1 MMHGRLLAVALA
13 AALAPTL
20 GVAHEVLHDV
30 ERGKAVAVRAYE
42 SDGMA
47 LGDAQYEVFSPAST
61 TEPYLRGRTDR
72 HGWLAFVPDVAGAW
86 RVRVV
91 EGSGH
96 GLDTTVDVSSGGSP
110 SPRSAPAPGGA
121 AVALRPLVG
130 VVLIAAIFGALFAL
144 ARRKARQR

>member
-1 MMHGRLLAVALA
+1 MMLGRLLAVALA
-13 AALAPTL
+13 ATLAPTL
-20 GVAHEVLHDV
+20 GRAHEVLHDV

-42 SDGMA
+42 SDGTA

-61 TEPYLRGRTDR
+61 EPYLQGRTDR
-72 HGWLAFVPDVAGAW
+72 HGWLAFVPDVPGAW

-96 GLDTTVDVSSGGSP
+96 GLDTTIDVSPDGSP
-110 SPRSAPAPGGA
+110 SQRSAPAPGGA

>member
-1 MMHGRLLAVALA
+1 MRQGRLLAVALA
-13 AALAPTL
+13 ATLAPTL
-20 GVAHEVLHDV
+20 GRAHEVLHDV
-30 ERGKAVAVRAYE
+30 ERGRAVAVRAYE
-42 SDGMA
+42 SDGTA
-47 LGDAQYEVFSPAST
+47 LGDAQYEIFSPGS
-61 TEPYLRGRTDR
+61 TEPHVQGRTDR
-72 HGWLAFVPDVAGAW
+72 HGWLAFVPDAPGAW

-96 GLDTTVDVSSGGSP
+96 GLDTTVDVSLDGSP
-110 SPRSAPAPGGA
+110 SPRSVPAPGGA